1 LEQDDKN
8 KIALRNL
15 SMVYRMLESSQ
26 SGEKLDAEDKKK
38 NYQHSLNLAKKSV
51 SLDMSDS

>member
-1 LEQDDKN
+1 
-8 KIALRNL
+8 
-15 SMVYRMLESSQ
+15 MVYRMLETSP

-38 NYQHSLNLAKKSV
+38 NYKHSINLASKSV